1 MDESRD
7 GIYVSRE
14 TVRSHPSDP
23 AGGADPSYS
32 DDADDIIGDESS
44 GEDVA
49 TDDSADAR
57 LADYDSDDAADSDDN
72 EYQGDD
78 LVPVPGTTFGEI
90 ELDLIRP
97 NPRQPRDVFDE
108 DALDE
113 LVTSIR
119 EIGVLQPVV
128 VRRRPDLPGHYEL
141 IMGERRYRA
150 SKEAGRTTIPAIVR
164 ATADDDLLR
173 DALLENLHR
182 VDLNPLEE
190 AAAYAQLLEDFNC
203 TQEELSERI
212 GRSRPQISNTIRL
225 LKLPAMVQ
233 RRVAAGVLSSGH
245 ARALLGLNDGADMEQ
260 LAQRVVAEGLSV
272 RATEEA
278 VVLLN
283 RGDRITVS
291 RGTREADP
299 ELAELARN
307 LGDRLETKV
316 NVVMGKRKGKLSVEF
331 ANGED
336 LARILSLLGLSS
348 TEQ

>member
-1 MDESRD
+1 DQGADAPVSAAVDNSVDESRD

-57 LADYDSDDAADSDDN
+57 LADYDSDVAADSDDN

-119 EIGVLQPVV
+119 
-128 VRRRPDLPGHYEL
+128 
-141 IMGERRYRA
+141 
-150 SKEAGRTTIPAIVR
+150 
-164 ATADDDLLR
+164 
-173 DALLENLHR
+173 
-182 VDLNPLEE
+182 
-190 AAAYAQLLEDFNC
+190 
-203 TQEELSERI
+203 
-212 GRSRPQISNTIRL
+212 
-225 LKLPAMVQ
+225 
-233 RRVAAGVLSSGH
+233 
-245 ARALLGLNDGADMEQ
+245 
-260 LAQRVVAEGLSV
+260 
-272 RATEEA
+272 
-278 VVLLN
+278 
-283 RGDRITVS
+283 
-291 RGTREADP
+291 
-299 ELAELARN
+299 
-307 LGDRLETKV
+307 
-316 NVVMGKRKGKLSVEF
+316 
-331 ANGED
+331 
-336 LARILSLLGLSS
+336 
-348 TEQ
+348 